1 MRGNTFKRLISL
13 ALCAAMLVAAAVP
26 VFAEEQTVTSSDGSA
41 GGTSSGYN
49 KTTLADLSD
58 QLSLI
63 SYSQYLEN
71 HAGVSAGTKEIVINA
86 ADYDEK
92 ATTAKNITK
101 ESGVYGLEDEVFQ
114 CRRRGHVFNKGRL
127 CAVFIEKNQY
137 RAYFL
142 HQ

>member
-58 QLSLI
+58 QLELDFVQS
-63 SYSQYLEN
+63 
-71 HAGVSAGTKEIVINA
+71 VSG
-86 ADYDEK
+86 
-92 ATTAKNITK
+92 
-101 ESGVYGLEDEVFQ
+101 ESCRGERRDKRDCDQ
-114 CRRRGHVFNKGRL
+114 CRRLR
-127 CAVFIEKNQY
+127 
-137 RAYFL
+137 
-142 HQ
+142 